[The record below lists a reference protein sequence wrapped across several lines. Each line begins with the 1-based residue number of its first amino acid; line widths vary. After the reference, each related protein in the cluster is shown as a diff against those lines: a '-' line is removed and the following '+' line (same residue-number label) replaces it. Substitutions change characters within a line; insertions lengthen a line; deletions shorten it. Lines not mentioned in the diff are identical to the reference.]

1 MLGKLLAGILG
12 LMAFGVCIFGGL
24 FTGARAEVAI
34 VRGLQAMVLFALL
47 GWVIGWAAETV
58 VRDQVRKEALR
69 VLEDARKQQ
78 RPPEAG
84 EAVPTAE
91 PSNGNGLQ

>member
-24 FTGARAEVAI
+24 LTGARAEVAI
-34 VRGLQAMVLFALL
+34 LRGLQAMVLFALL
-47 GWVIGWAAETV
+47 GWLVGWAAETV
-58 VRDQVRKEALR
+58 VRDQVRREALR
-69 VLEDARKQQ
+69 VLEAARKQQ
-78 RPPEAG
+78 VPPATG

-91 PSNGNGLQ
+91 APSNNGL